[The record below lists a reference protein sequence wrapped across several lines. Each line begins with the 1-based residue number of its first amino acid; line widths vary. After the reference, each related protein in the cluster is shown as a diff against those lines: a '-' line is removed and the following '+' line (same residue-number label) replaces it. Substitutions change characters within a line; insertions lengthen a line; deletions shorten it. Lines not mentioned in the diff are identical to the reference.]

1 MAPVEAFWERA
12 GKTSSPRITIVKA
25 WIRIGIWASHFSEAS
40 AFLSGNAGTT
50 QHLLRNIKK
59 TLCASLILARNAVN
73 IIHSATIS
81 YATYVA

>member
-1 MAPVEAFWERA
+1 LIAVTWALATTAPDESRTIPVMAPVEAFWERA

-50 QHLLRNIKK
+50 QRSLRNIKK
-59 TLCASLILARNAVN
+59 NVWRA
-73 IIHSATIS
+73 
-81 YATYVA
+81 